1 MTNTGNASS
10 LPQGYADTIPR
21 AQAIRLV
28 SSACFAYQRQYR
40 IDCNSRGSIRLPQKY
55 KLGSCHLLVRGA
67 RRFQSFCQPSD
78 IERTCSGMSIPGRCA
93 GRAAPYQLHTRLVV
107 AAQWSRSAPCGRI
120 NIAEGPRLFT
130 PTAACRSV
138 IRSFWLYLIT
148 LWARGFSHNF

>member
-1 MTNTGNASS
+1 MR
-10 LPQGYADTIPR
+10 LPFPKGTLTPFR
-21 AQAIRLV
+21 ARRRFVWCHRL
-28 SSACFAYQRQYR
+28 ALP
-40 IDCNSRGSIRLPQKY
+40 INDNIGSIVIRADRSGYPKSTNSDHAICLSV
-55 KLGSCHLLVRGA
+55 GRGDFSPFA
-67 RRFQSFCQPSD
+67 SRA
-78 IERTCSGMSIPGRCA
+78 TLNGRAPAYPYRAGCA